1 MGLKKKRT
9 CGVGVVRTFE
19 GNWAIALTALE
30 ISRGVE
36 PAELLYRFALAN
48 SNGEIVSRAERSLSE
63 SRFEVI

>member
-30 ISRGVE
+30 ISRGVDV
-36 PAELLYRFALAN
+36 RCGDN
-48 SNGEIVSRAERSLSE
+48 QGGE
-63 SRFEVI
+63 